1 MQTNRLLIMLAV
13 NLLGIAAAP
22 VVRADSVTTFTV
34 SGNLSDGATMSG
46 TFVYDSTTMLI
57 TDWSVGFTSPVS
69 VTLNPTNTIAQVGVV
84 TDWIEFASISG
95 SWNAVLFLPIF
106 PTDLSSTPLPIQT
119 YSVCSGAAPSP
130 GCFNF
135 SGLFQNNFA
144 GRITFTSGSI
154 IPTAT
159 PEPSS
164 LLLLGTGLLGL
175 GPLLRRRFRAVTQS

>member
-95 SWNAVLFLPIF
+95 SWNAVLF
-106 PTDLSSTPLPIQT
+106 
-119 YSVCSGAAPSP
+119 
-130 GCFNF
+130 
-135 SGLFQNNFA
+135 
-144 GRITFTSGSI
+144 
-154 IPTAT
+154 
-159 PEPSS
+159 
-164 LLLLGTGLLGL
+164 
-175 GPLLRRRFRAVTQS
+175 